1 MLLSASL
8 AVGEAA
14 LSPVLRGEQGRPG
27 SPASPVWALEPH
39 SQTLSLAP
47 PRPHPRFPPLPVRL
61 CLGPVF
67 SPLVL
72 APALEWLRGSSL
84 LVFPVA
90 HCEASSS
97 SLAARSPAPPPQ
109 PSQQPP
115 RAQLCGLLIGP
126 KSRSAHVP
134 VPPPVS
140 RLLLL
145 LVIWSS
151 LPQELVEGGKAGFG
165 GGLRARRSSGHACLR
180 RFNGVAGVGG

>member
-1 MLLSASL
+1 M
-8 AVGEAA
+8 A
-14 LSPVLRGEQGRPG
+14 LSLVLRGEQGRPR
-27 SPASPVWALEPH
+27 SSASPMRALEPH
-39 SQTLSLAP
+39 SQTLGLAP

-61 CLGPVF
+61 CLDPVL
-67 SPLVL
+67 SPLII

-84 LVFPVA
+84 LVFPEA

-97 SLAARSPAPPPQ
+97 SLAAHSPAPPPQ

-115 RAQLCGLLIGP
+115 RAQLWGPLIGP
-126 KSRSAHVP
+126 KSRPAHVP
-134 VPPPVS
+134 VPPPPPPIS

-151 LPQELVEGGKAGFG
+151 LPHELVEGGKAGFG
-165 GGLRARRSSGHACLR
+165 GGLRARRSLGHAYLR